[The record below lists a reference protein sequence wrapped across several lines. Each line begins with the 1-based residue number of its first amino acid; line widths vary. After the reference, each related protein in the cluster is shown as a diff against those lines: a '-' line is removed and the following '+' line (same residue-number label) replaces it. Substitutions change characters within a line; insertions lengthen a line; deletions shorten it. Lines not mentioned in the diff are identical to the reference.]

1 MSDDIDDAA
10 GGDENDADAPADA
23 DADELAWETRDT
35 HIDYRCP
42 GFSVRQDDVTLPDGT
57 ETDYHYVE
65 EVETVI
71 VLPFL
76 PGGDE
81 VVLIEEWRQAVGR
94 VNRGLPAGGVEP
106 EEDDLERAARR
117 ELREETGYTAESVEH
132 LCTTEPVNGIANS
145 VHHTFVARGCTPA
158 AEQDLDH
165 NESIRALTADYDA
178 LVAAVRDGE
187 VRDGRTTLAVSRHE
201 LG

>member
-1 MSDDIDDAA
+1 MTEDD
-10 GGDENDADAPADA
+10 
-23 DADELAWETRDT
+23 LAWETLDT
-35 HIDYRCP
+35 EIDYRCP
-42 GFSVRQDDVTLPDGT
+42 GFAVRRDDVELPDGT
-57 ETDYHYVE
+57 ETEYHHVE
-65 EVETVI
+65 EVESVV

-106 EEDDLERAARR
+106 EEDDLEAAARR
-117 ELREETGYTAESVEH
+117 ELREETGYTADSIEH

-145 VHHTFVARGCTPA
+145 LHHTFVARGCEPA
-158 AEQDLDH
+158 AEQELDDD
-165 NESIRALTADYDA
+165 ESIRTLTTDYDD

-187 VRDGRTTLAVSRHE
+187 IRDGRAALAVSRYE

>member
-1 MSDDIDDAA
+1 MTDDIDAA
-10 GGDENDADAPADA
+10 GDASESEADAH
-23 DADELAWETRDT
+23 ADELAWETHDT
-35 HIDYRCP
+35 EIDYRCP

-65 EVETVI
+65 EVETVV

-76 PGGDE
+76 SDGDE
-81 VVLIEEWRQAVGR
+81 VVMIEEWRQAVGR

-117 ELREETGYTAESVEH
+117 ELREETGYTAETVEH
-132 LCTTEPVNGIANS
+132 LCTTEPVNGVANS
-145 VHHTFVARGCTPA
+145 IHHTLVARGCEPA

-165 NESIRALTADYDA
+165 NESIRALTADYDD

-187 VRDGRTTLAVSRHE
+187 IRDGRTTLAVSRHE
-201 LG
+201 LD